1 MMVLL
6 CTLLLIGMYL
16 IYDEKKYYK
25 YVIVISLFLIF
36 FLFAFRNN
44 VGIDD
49 YNYKLY
55 FDLISAGNDKQF
67 FNISGVEYSYYII
80 CKVLSFLRLNY
91 KSVFFFYSSIGFIF
105 IWKTLKKFSL
115 NKEQYLTFFLSFL
128 AFSLIPFITVMRQ
141 FTATAIGIYAICDKK
156 INIRN
161 MALIIIATLFHNSA
175 IIFLP
180 ILLISKIKFINKK
193 VFYILIPLIAIFLN
207 STGIFYSLAKV
218 LLKDTSYYRYI
229 LEMNETVF
237 GGSGIIV
244 MLMFLVYL
252 ANLLFLE
259 KELNN
264 ENIKLISFMQMI
276 FFSLYFLCYG
286 MGVIGRLYYYFIFFE
301 PLSLILICKNV
312 KSNNNKLS
320 YYLTS
325 SFLVLLIFYN
335 IMNDLDRFSILNY
348 SINFWR

>member
-1 MMVLL
+1 M
-6 CTLLLIGMYL
+6 
-16 IYDEKKYYK
+16 
-25 YVIVISLFLIF
+25 
-36 FLFAFRNN
+36 
-44 VGIDD
+44 
-49 YNYKLY
+49 
-55 FDLISAGNDKQF
+55 
-67 FNISGVEYSYYII
+67 
-80 CKVLSFLRLNY
+80 
-91 KSVFFFYSSIGFIF
+91 
-105 IWKTLKKFSL
+105 
-115 NKEQYLTFFLSFL
+115 
-128 AFSLIPFITVMRQ
+128 
-141 FTATAIGIYAICDKK
+141 
-156 INIRN
+156 
-161 MALIIIATLFHNSA
+161 
-175 IIFLP
+175 
-180 ILLISKIKFINKK
+180 